1 MSSDMGQEETGGA
14 VGVPRAVPID
24 QWDMRAQM
32 AYWGFHQRRRTDY
45 MRYAYLQLGSDADT
59 EEAVDL
65 TFDAVMD
72 CWPRMLEMENLEGY
86 AWTILKRR
94 IIDMHRKRR
103 RRPELMETAAFEAA
117 VADHVE
123 DPYDALT
130 DAIALYAA
138 VASLSE
144 RQRDA
149 ILLHYGMGFTAAE
162 AADVMGNEEATVRS
176 QLRTGRERLAYTLKL
191 RCPEH
196 PDGKNRS

>member
-1 MSSDMGQEETGGA
+1 
-14 VGVPRAVPID
+14 
-24 QWDMRAQM
+24 
-32 AYWGFHQRRRTDY
+32 
-45 MRYAYLQLGSDADT
+45 MRYAYLQLGSDADA

-103 RRPELMETAAFEAA
+103 RRPELMDTAAFEAA

-130 DAIALYAA
+130 DAIALYTA

-162 AADVMGNEEATVRS
+162 AAEVMGNEEATVRS

-191 RCPEH
+191 RCPEY
-196 PDGKNRS
+196 PDGKNHS

>member
-1 MSSDMGQEETGGA
+1 VSSETGPDETGGA
-14 VGVPRAVPID
+14 VGTPRAVPID
-24 QWDMRAQM
+24 QWAETTRM
-32 AYWGFHQRRRTDY
+32 AYWAFHQQRRTDY
-45 MRYAYLQLGSDADT
+45 MRYAYLQLGSDADA

-65 TFDAVMD
+65 TFDQVMD
-72 CWPRMLEMENLEGY
+72 RWPRMLRMENLEGY

-103 RRPELMETAAFEAA
+103 RRPDLMETAAFEAA
-117 VADHVE
+117 VADHVD

-138 VASLSE
+138 VPSLSE

-162 AADVMGNEEATVRS
+162 AAEVMGNEEATVRS
-176 QLRTGRERLAYTLKL
+176 QLRTGRERLAHLLKL
-191 RCPEH
+191 PCPEH